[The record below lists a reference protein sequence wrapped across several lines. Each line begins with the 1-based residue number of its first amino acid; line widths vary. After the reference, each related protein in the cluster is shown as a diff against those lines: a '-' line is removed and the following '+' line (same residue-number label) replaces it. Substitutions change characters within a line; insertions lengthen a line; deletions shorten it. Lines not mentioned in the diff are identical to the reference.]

1 MNAVVRQTS
10 TAAVLSLVF
19 GILGW
24 IALPFIG
31 SIVAII
37 CGHMARSEI
46 RRAPP
51 NSVEGDGMAIAG
63 LILGWSMLVVSVLA
77 IFLLIVFLGGIAFIA
92 ALGSI

>member
-10 TAAVLSLVF
+10 TTAVLSLVF

-37 CGHMARSEI
+37 CGHMARAEI

-51 NSVEGDGMAIAG
+51 NSFEGDGMAIAG

-77 IFLLIVFLGGIAFIA
+77 IVMVLMFFGGLAFIA